1 MKKISNHKKG
11 LIEVIKVILFF
22 FVCFSL
28 KWVGDLWRAGSYIE
42 WYKLAG
48 ATALLIAVFVIAGLS
63 IYGWMRDKKY
73 EQSWIKVEANFTFDS
88 YVGKYLIRKKIE
100 PCQLPSFAEIAI
112 REYVRKLESE
122 EQHEETDQSNTG

>member
-1 MKKISNHKKG
+1 MKNKKIKR
-11 LIEVIKVILFF
+11 EIKVFLKIVLFF

-63 IYGWMRDKKY
+63 LYGWMRDKEDEKRL
-73 EQSWIKVEANFTFDS
+73 IKVEANFPFES

-100 PCQLPSFAEIAI
+100 PYQLSSFAEIAI
-112 REYVRKLESE
+112 IEYVKKLELE
-122 EQHEETDQSNTG
+122 ERNEKEKHKI